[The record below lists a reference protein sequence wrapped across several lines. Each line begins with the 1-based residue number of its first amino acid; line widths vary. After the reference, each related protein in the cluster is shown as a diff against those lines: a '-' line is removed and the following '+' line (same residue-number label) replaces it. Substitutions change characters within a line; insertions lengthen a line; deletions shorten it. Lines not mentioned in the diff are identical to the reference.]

1 MPEGSFVLLK
11 APATSKLHHCKAVEG
26 PYRLVQYVDG
36 NTRAIIQE
44 AGGKRWPVATSR
56 LAPFEE
62 Q

>member
-1 MPEGSFVLLK
+1 
-11 APATSKLHHCKAVEG
+11 VEG